1 MIYVIYKIVLGD
13 RIYIGKTPKNEL
25 NTRRGKH
32 FYDSKKYPERKV
44 YQHYKQI
51 YPNNDNINH
60 FKLEIIFEF
69 EDRNINKLPTYIEQF
84 FADKIPK
91 DKLLNT
97 IKCSYFN
104 EEYKQK
110 CKLEGHRRLYTYR
123 KQKVNCKYCN
133 SLVSLRNI
141 ATHMKS
147 KKCMKIQEEQ
157 KKKLHTII
165 I

>member
-44 YQHYKQI
+44 YQHYKQV

-69 EDRNINKLPTYIEQF
+69 EDRNIDKLPTYIEQF

-104 EEYKQK
+104 EEDRQK
-110 CKLEGHRRLYTYR
+110 CKLESHRKLYPHR
-123 KQKVNCKYCN
+123 KQKVNCKVCN
-133 SLVSLRNI
+133 SIVSLRNI
-141 ATHMKS
+141 STHMKS
-147 KKCMKIQEEQ
+147 KKCMNFKENE
-157 KKKLHTII
+157 KKKLHTIQL
-165 I
+165 